1 MFRQP
6 IEILL
11 SLPAV
16 FLAISFHEFAHA
28 FVADKLGDDTPRKQG
43 RLTLA
48 PLAHVD
54 WTGLILFALFGY
66 GWAKPVQVN
75 PSNFKNKKAGDILVS
90 LSGPAANFLVAVL
103 SLLVSVALM
112 AINLSAPAMDTI
124 LLILNYCIYLNIIFG
139 ILNLIPIPP
148 LDGYRV
154 LKTLF
159 FRSFTRIFVA
169 YEKIG
174 LFILF
179 AFLLF
184 GLFDLAVSRPALS
197 VYQSFMTAGQR
208 ILQLLQ

>member
-1 MFRQP
+1 MFQQP

-16 FLAISFHEFAHA
+16 FLAMSFHEFAHA
-28 FVADKLGDDTPRKQG
+28 FTADKLGDDTPRKQG

-90 LSGPAANFLVAVL
+90 LSGPAANFLVALL

-112 AINLSAPAMDTI
+112 AIDSSAPAMDTI
-124 LLILNYCIYLNIIFG
+124 LSILNYCIYLNIIFG

-148 LDGYRV
+148 LDGYRI
-154 LKTLF
+154 LKTLL
-159 FRSFTRIFVA
+159 FRRFTRLFMA

-174 LFILF
+174 IFILF

-184 GLFDLAVSRPALS
+184 GLFDLTVSRPALS
-197 VYQSFMTAGQR
+197 IYQSFITAGQR

>member
-28 FVADKLGDDTPRKQG
+28 FTADKLGDDTPRKQG

-75 PSNFKNKKAGDILVS
+75 SSNFKNRKLGDILVS
-90 LSGPAANFLVAVL
+90 LSGPVANFLVAIL
-103 SLLVSVALM
+103 SLLVYVTLM
-112 AINLSAPAMDTI
+112 AVNSSTPVMDTI
-124 LLILNYCIYLNIIFG
+124 LAVVNYSIYLNIIFG
-139 ILNLIPIPP
+139 LLNLIPIPP
-148 LDGYRV
+148 LDGYRI
-154 LKTLF
+154 LKSLF
-159 FRSFTRIFVA
+159 FRSFTRLFMA
-169 YEKIG
+169 YEKVGI
-174 LFILF
+174 FILF

-197 VYQSFMTAGQR
+197 IYQFLLTSGQS
-208 ILQLLQ
+208 ILELIK

>member
-28 FVADKLGDDTPRKQG
+28 FTADKLGDDTPRKQG

-75 PSNFKNKKAGDILVS
+75 SSNFKNRKLGDILVS
-90 LSGPAANFLVAVL
+90 LSGPVANFLVAIL
-103 SLLVSVALM
+103 SLLVYVTLM
-112 AINLSAPAMDTI
+112 AVNSSTPVMDTI
-124 LLILNYCIYLNIIFG
+124 LAVVNYSIYLNIIFG
-139 ILNLIPIPP
+139 LLNLIPIPP
-148 LDGYRV
+148 LDGYRI
-154 LKTLF
+154 LKSLF
-159 FRSFTRIFVA
+159 FRSFTRLFMA
-169 YEKIG
+169 YEKVGI
-174 LFILF
+174 FILF

-184 GLFDLAVSRPALS
+184 DLFDLAVSRPALS
-197 VYQSFMTAGQR
+197 IYQFLLTSGQS
-208 ILQLLQ
+208 ILELIK

>member
-28 FVADKLGDDTPRKQG
+28 FTADKLGDDTPRKQG

-75 PSNFKNKKAGDILVS
+75 SSNFKNKKMGDILVS
-90 LSGPAANFLVAVL
+90 LSGPVANFLVAAL
-103 SLLVSVALM
+103 SALLYFALM
-112 AINLSAPAMDTI
+112 AIKSTAPVIDTI
-124 LLILNYCIYLNIIFG
+124 LAVVNYCIYLNIIFG
-139 ILNLIPIPP
+139 LLNLMPIPP
-148 LDGYRV
+148 LDGYNV
-154 LKTLF
+154 LKTLL
-159 FRSFTRIFVA
+159 FRTFTRFFMA
-169 YEKIG
+169 YEKVG
-174 LFILF
+174 MFILF

-184 GLFDLAVSRPALS
+184 GLFDIAISRPALS
-197 VYQSFMTAGQR
+197 IYHYLMTTGQS
-208 ILQLLQ
+208 ILELLQ